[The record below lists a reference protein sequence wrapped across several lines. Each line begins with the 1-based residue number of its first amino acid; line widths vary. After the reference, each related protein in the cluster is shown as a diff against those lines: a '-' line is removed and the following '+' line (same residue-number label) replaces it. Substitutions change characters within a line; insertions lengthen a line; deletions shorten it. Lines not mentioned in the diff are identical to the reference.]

1 MTHPYHPL
9 RGQEFELQ
17 GYAHTWGE
25 QRVFYCREDGSR
37 IYSMPA
43 SWTSVIAIDPT
54 VAIGDGKAAL
64 RADDL
69 VALARLLAGLDQ
81 GECQ

>member
-1 MTHPYHPL
+1 
-9 RGQEFELQ
+9 LQ

-25 QRVFYCREDGSR
+25 QRVFFCREGESR

-43 SWTSVIAIDPT
+43 TWTSMVAIDPV
-54 VAIGDGKAAL
+54 VAIADGKAAF

-69 VALARLLAGLDQ
+69 LVLAGLLTDLEQ
-81 GECQ
+81 KERQ